1 AVLLFLEAARLIGKP
16 RLFFSIFLALFV
28 AFLLVGS
35 KHNLLLYAASVAS
48 GQGSIPV
55 LVPFAV
61 YYLVSRPSDS
71 SSDES
76 QLLALLLSRA
86 DLFSFIH
93 FPFSYVI
100 YFGYTALFVILL
112 AGTLVARIS
121 PSPKLISIVACVGY
135 VLFGAFILRP
145 HYSGHLDYDSTRLTI
160 SG

>member
-1 AVLLFLEAARLIGKP
+1 
-16 RLFFSIFLALFV
+16 
-28 AFLLVGS
+28 
-35 KHNLLLYAASVAS
+35 ASVAS

-76 QLLALLLSRA
+76 QLLALLLSMA
-86 DLFSFIH
+86 ALFSLIQ
-93 FPFSYVI
+93 FPFAYVI

-112 AGTLVARIS
+112 AGNLVARIS
-121 PSPKLISIVACVGY
+121 PSPQLISIVACVGS

-160 SG
+160 SGSGPFWVAKDDRDTYETLIPFVQNLAGERSLL